1 MTKYFLPIAFL
12 VSVIGMTSC
21 KDSNLKPVE
30 IVEATD
36 TKDSSEDDVQED
48 MLNVLTNEKDL
59 LINEG
64 SEQVVKSLIPIFNR
78 INAFTGWAHIS
89 TMDFTTETGE
99 GVTKLYYNK
108 ELQVEKIVVRKY
120 EKEQQSLD
128 VYYLNEGQVAL
139 VIMQLFAYNADI
151 KDKAFSVEESEYTK
165 DCNYFAEGKLVS
177 IMSNQD
183 CGAPFAQD
191 YLVEVDKE
199 IKEEVKKL
207 IP

>member
-12 VSVIGMTSC
+12 VSAIGMTSC
-21 KDSNLKPVE
+21 KDSNPKTAT
-30 IVEATD
+30 IVEAMNTD
-36 TKDSSEDDVQED
+36 NSPEEEVQKDL
-48 MLNVLTNEKDL
+48 LNVLTDEKDL

-64 SEQVVKSLIPIFNR
+64 SEQVMKSLIPTFNR
-78 INAFTGWAHIS
+78 INAFTEWAQIS
-89 TMDFTTETGE
+89 TVDFTTGTGE

-128 VYYLNEGQVAL
+128 VYYLNEGRVAL
-139 VIMQLFAYNADI
+139 VIKQLLVYNVDV
-151 KDKAFSVEESEYTK
+151 KDKAFSIEESEYTK
-165 DCNYFAEGKLVS
+165 DCNYFARGKLIS

-183 CGAPFAQD
+183 CGAPFAHD

>member
-12 VSVIGMTSC
+12 VSTIGMTSC
-21 KDSNLKPVE
+21 KDSNPKPAE
-30 IVEATD
+30 IVDAIHTD
-36 TKDSSEDDVQED
+36 DSPEEGMQKD
-48 MLNVLTNEKDL
+48 LLHVLTDEKDL
-59 LINEG
+59 LVNEG
-64 SEQVVKSLIPIFNR
+64 SEQVVKSLIPAFNR
-78 INAFTGWAHIS
+78 INAFTEWAQVS

-151 KDKAFSVEESEYTK
+151 KDKAFNVDESEYTK
-165 DCNYFAEGKLVS
+165 DCNYFEEGKLVS